1 MKLKYIYSVA
11 LTFLVSW
18 TFGQTDIDALRYSRL
33 QVIGSGRTM
42 AVGGAFG
49 ALGGDFTTLSTNP
62 AGIATYRHSEVS
74 LTPSFALNN
83 TSSNYEGTTSRLSEP
98 YLNVSNIGL
107 ILSDVNTNPDKKWKT
122 TNFALGTNRL
132 ANFNQRFSFEG
143 TTRGSITARYVENAN
158 GKTPDELSSFE
169 EGLAYDAYLID
180 LKSGSSD
187 QYYTDADSNDLVY
200 KQQDYSSDGS
210 LNEFV
215 ISFGGNYM
223 HRLYLGATIGLP
235 FVRYSEQRTY
245 RESDPDGSIPT
256 FNSMSYTERFSTTGL
271 GLNLKI
277 GAIFRVN
284 QMLRFGLAVHT
295 PTAMTLTD
303 NYSTGITSSVDL
315 IDPDDNELKTYEYGE
330 DSRLS
335 TFEYNLRTPWRAIG
349 SAGLI
354 IKKNG
359 FVTAEVEYVDYGRAR
374 FDFNSFNEGDAVY
387 LQELNNTIANKYGQA
402 LNLRLGGEITFD
414 KLRLRAGY
422 AIYSSPFNSGVA
434 IENSVITNLSFGGGY
449 HSKGFFLDIA
459 YVNSNRTEEYV
470 PYTLSES
477 SNFPVIN
484 NEMNFAQIVATIGF
498 KFY

>member
-1 MKLKYIYSVA
+1 M
-11 LTFLVSW
+11 FLVSW
-18 TFGQTDIDALRYSRL
+18 SYGQTDLDALRYSRL
-33 QVIGSGRTM
+33 QVVGSGRTM

-49 ALGGDFTTLSTNP
+49 AIGGDFTSLSTNP

-74 LTPSFALNN
+74 LTPSFSLN
-83 TSSNYEGTTSRLSEP
+83 TTASNYEGTTTRLSEP
-98 YLNVSNIGL
+98 YMSVSNIGL
-107 ILSDVNTNPDKKWKT
+107 ILSDATTNPDKKWKT

-132 ANFNQRFSFEG
+132 ANFHQRFSFEG
-143 TTRGSITARYVENAN
+143 TTPGSITARYVENAN
-158 GKTPDELSSFE
+158 GKKEDELSDFE
-169 EGLAYDAYLID
+169 EGLAYYAYLID
-180 LKSGSSD
+180 LKSGSED
-187 QYYTDADSNDLVY
+187 QYYADADSNDLVY
-200 KQQDYSSDGS
+200 KQQDFSSDGS

-215 ISFGGNYM
+215 ISLGGNYM

-245 RESDPDGSIPT
+245 REEDQNESIPN

-277 GAIFRVN
+277 GAILRVN
-284 QMLRFGLAVHT
+284 QMFRVGLAVHT
-295 PTAMTLTD
+295 PTAMTLKD

-315 IDPDDNELKTYEYGE
+315 IDPDDNEIKTYEYGE
-330 DSRLS
+330 DSEQAL
-335 TFEYNLRTPWRAIG
+335 FEYSLRTPWRAIG

-359 FVTAEVEYVDYGRAR
+359 FISAEVEYVDYGKSR
-374 FDFNSFNEGDAVY
+374 FDFNAFDEGDAQY
-387 LQELNNTIANKYGQA
+387 LQELNNTITNKYGQS

-422 AIYSSPFNSGVA
+422 AIYSSPFDDGIAVENA
-434 IENSVITNLSFGGGY
+434 IITNFSLGGGY

-459 YVNSNRTEEYV
+459 YVDSRKTEEYV
-470 PYTLSES
+470 PYTLSEGTQ
-477 SNFPVIN
+477 FPVIAN
-484 NEMNFAQIVATIGF
+484 NTNFAQIVATIGF